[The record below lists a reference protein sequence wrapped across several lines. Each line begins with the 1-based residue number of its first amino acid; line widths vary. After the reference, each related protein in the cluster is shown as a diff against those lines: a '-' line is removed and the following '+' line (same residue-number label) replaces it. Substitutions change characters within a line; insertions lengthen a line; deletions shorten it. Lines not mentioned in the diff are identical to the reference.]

1 MVNSPD
7 ERQGK
12 KDTPFDKQIRD
23 ALSRSLKQ
31 EEGGDAAAGAGARTR
46 TMAGVKPRLSMLRQ
60 GLAGM
65 LGHVSRKEI
74 YDFCRELAIL
84 LECGMPM
91 VRALNTLASRISNF
105 RMARIAQGLGTAIEE
120 GSSFS
125 DAVAEHQR
133 QFPALAVNMIRAGEA
148 SGNLTNTLHRI
159 ADQGERMESAKAKA
173 LTAMIYPVAVFIVA
187 GGVIAF
193 AFSFLVNQFVEELGK
208 DVTPTPLMNLMINL
222 GLLFKSWQFWIWLVV
237 IVVLVIIA
245 YLIARRFATFRLI
258 RDRVL
263 LHVPLVRL
271 FIRESLV
278 AHFARV
284 FSMLLQSGVPLIEA
298 IEASRGTTG
307 NEVMRLTLD
316 RVAEAVREGR
326 QIAPEFDKSGVFPV
340 LVCDTIAV
348 GEESGSLDRVFA
360 RVGDVHE
367 RRLEEYTARLSALVQ
382 PVIVIVLALIVGVVA
397 LTLFGFYA
405 QVLQNLGAQASGF

>member
-1 MVNSPD
+1 MVDSPGGG
-7 ERQGK
+7 QGK
-12 KDTPFDKQIRD
+12 KDTSFDKQIRD

-31 EEGGDAAAGAGARTR
+31 EEGGEAAAGGARTR
-46 TMAGVKPRLSMLRQ
+46 VMAGVKPRLSMLRQ
-60 GLAGM
+60 GLAGI
-65 LGHVSRKEI
+65 LGHVSRKGI

-105 RMARIAQGLGTAIEE
+105 RMARIAQSMGAAIEE

-133 QFPALAVNMIRAGEA
+133 SFPGLAVNMIRAGEA
-148 SGNLTNTLHRI
+148 SGNLTNTLYRI
-159 ADQGERMESAKAKA
+159 ADQGDRMESAKAKA
-173 LTAMIYPVAVFIVA
+173 VTAMIYPIAVFLVA
-187 GGVIAF
+187 GAVIAF
-193 AFSFLVNQFVEELGK
+193 AFSFLVNQFVEDLGK
-208 DVTPTPLMNLMINL
+208 DITPTPLMSLMINL
-222 GLLFKSWQFWIWLVV
+222 GLMFKSWQFWIWLVV
-237 IVVLVIIA
+237 IIVLVVIA

-258 RDRVL
+258 RDRIL
-263 LHVPLVRL
+263 LHVPLARL

-278 AHFARV
+278 AHFSRV
-284 FSMLLQSGVPLIEA
+284 FSMLLESGVPLIEA

-316 RVAEAVREGR
+316 RVADAVREGR

-348 GEESGSLDRVFA
+348 GEEAGSLDRVFA
-360 RVGDVHE
+360 RLGDVHE
-367 RRLEEYTARLSALVQ
+367 KRLEEYTARLSALVQ
-382 PVIVIVLALIVGVVA
+382 PVIVIVLALVVGVVA

-405 QVLQNLGAQASGF
+405 QVLQNLGASPAGL